1 METRKFFER
10 RHLLS
15 ALLTIMTLI
24 VCAPLCLYLATGS
37 FGYVGWLEILVH
49 IIGWFGFLQCLFFIW
64 YLCMRYFDLCIKRKP
79 AVVAKKDELLVYS
92 PFARHYLH
100 IDWNDISDFQ
110 AERAKG
116 CSFSIHC
123 IKMLMIIV
131 YQLFFLIV
139 IRGLELMLYERN
151 ILR

>member
-1 METRKFFER
+1 
-10 RHLLS
+10 
-15 ALLTIMTLI
+15 MTLI

-79 AVVAKKDELLVYS
+79 AVVAKKDELLVYL

-116 CSFSIHC
+116 CSFFYPLYKNADDYRIPAFFPHRHSGFRIDAVRT
-123 IKMLMIIV
+123 KYLEV
-131 YQLFFLIV
+131 DKYQLI
-139 IRGLELMLYERN
+139 G
-151 ILR
+151 ILKQYL